1 MDLRQLRYFVAVSDE
16 GGIRAAARRLYIS
29 QPQISQAVA
38 RLEAELGIEL
48 MLRSPRGIELT
59 PEGRELLEHGR
70 EILERIDTAR
80 AALREMSERR
90 SSVVKVGVLA
100 GVLSAGELLA
110 PILATWRQAFPGVVL
125 RLQEL
130 AFNEQ
135 VTAVL
140 NGSVDIG
147 LVRAPLAHP
156 DLVLTPIAEEP
167 RVLMV
172 GTGHELAEER
182 SVDVQNIL
190 HFPTLPLDS
199 PTEWSNYWQL
209 NDFRGDQNWD
219 HEVAPVKTV
228 PEAQFAIASH
238 NLLVSSPAALAR
250 LTTNPVVRVIEL
262 TGATP
267 SVIAVL
273 RRRRDARPIIP
284 RFVELACRTA
294 EQQSELLPGG
304 AVPR

>member
-1 MDLRQLRYFVAVSDE
+1 VDLRQLRYFVAVSDE

-38 RLEAELGIEL
+38 RLEAELGVEL
-48 MLRSPRGIELT
+48 MLRSSRGIVLT

-70 EILERIDTAR
+70 EILERLDTAQ
-80 AALREMSERR
+80 AAMKEMSQRR
-90 SSVVKVGVLA
+90 SAVVRIGVLA

-110 PILATWRQAFPGVVL
+110 PILAAWRQALPDVGL

-135 VTAVL
+135 VPAVL
-140 NGSVDIG
+140 DGSVDIA

-172 GTGHELAEER
+172 GTGHELADEPR
-182 SVDVQNIL
+182 VAVQDIL

-199 PTEWSNYWQL
+199 PTEWSDYWQL

-219 HEVAPVKTV
+219 YEVAPVKTV
-228 PEAQFAIASH
+228 PEAQFALASH
-238 NLLVSSPAALAR
+238 NLLVSSPSALAR

-273 RRRRDARPIIP
+273 RRRRDARPIVRQI
-284 RFVELACRTA
+284 VELACRTA
-294 EQQSELLPGG
+294 EEQIALLPGG
-304 AVPR
+304 SVPR